1 MIYKIQEL
9 PSLSSNRY
17 SKNTRIA
24 QMNKYKKSDLE
35 IHAYGSGRNKCFIM
49 YTDYDSKEYR
59 WNTKVYPDINGNKA
73 KAVAQVLRWLN
84 NPDIHNRAPIVKG
97 FTKVSITYTG

>member
-1 MIYKIQEL
+1 
-9 PSLSSNRY
+9 
-17 SKNTRIA
+17 
-24 QMNKYKKSDLE
+24 MNKYKKSDLE

-97 FTKVSITYTG
+97 FTKVSITYTGSPEYYYETDGDGKDLD